1 MSAKKDR
8 SSPDTHREAAGS
20 PSPKL
25 TWGLTAGSV
34 LVVAALVA
42 VLVLSFTGDDRTAPD
57 PARVAELQASAQE
70 RDRAQVDLLV
80 ERAGAAHEALVP
92 VVESLDAAVP
102 PDGSTP
108 AGDAPDDGEVD
119 SWLTTVHDAAG
130 HFEDAPSGNTG
141 HNVAYAGLSNSVDLL
156 GSAVV
161 AYSSAERAQ
170 DAQRTELLELA
181 GDLRTQ
187 AVRGWSVAATQ
198 LDTVSVESGHGH
210 VHLYLP
216 AAPGS
221 GALGP
226 DGAQPGEGGGA
237 PEEGGADS
245 GDR

>member
-1 MSAKKDR
+1 MSAKKDL
-8 SSPDTHREAAGS
+8 SSPTTSREATKA
-20 PSPKL
+20 PPPRL
-25 TWGLTAGSV
+25 TWWLTAGSV
-34 LVVAALVA
+34 LVVAALVG
-42 VLVLSFTGDDRTAPD
+42 VLVLTFTGDDHTTPD

-70 RDRAQVDLLV
+70 RDRAQVDQLV
-80 ERAGAAHEALVP
+80 ERTTAAHEQLVP

-108 AGDAPDDGEVD
+108 AGDAPDAGEID
-119 SWLTTVHDAAG
+119 SWLTTVHEAAV
-130 HFEDAPSGNTG
+130 HFEDAPSGSSG
-141 HNVAYAGLSNSVDLL
+141 HNVAHAGLSNAVDLL

-161 AYSSAERAQ
+161 AYSNAERAQ
-170 DAQRTELLELA
+170 DGQRTELLELA

-198 LDTVSVESGHGH
+198 LDMVSVESGHGH

-226 DGAQPGEGGGA
+226 DGAEAGGSGA
-237 PEEGGADS
+237 PAEGGADS
-245 GDR
+245 GDQ